1 MECTICLTSIESFP
15 DKQNGELLCQE
26 CYDANKEV
34 IKDG

>member
-1 MECTICLTSIESFP
+1 MECAICLTLISELP

-26 CYDANKEV
+26 CYEANKEV